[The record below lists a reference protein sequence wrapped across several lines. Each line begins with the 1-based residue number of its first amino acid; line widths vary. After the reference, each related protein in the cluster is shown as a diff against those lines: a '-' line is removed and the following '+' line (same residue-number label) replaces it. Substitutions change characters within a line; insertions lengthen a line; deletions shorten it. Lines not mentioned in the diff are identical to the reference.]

1 MVQVTALRNLRKGLA
16 VSHRSIPKKKKW
28 RSTIIPL
35 LSMLTLPSSN
45 EQFGELDGQHIP
57 RELHENNWDKK
68 DKIGWLVKGI
78 KSCSSGAPFLPPSDL
93 QSPEMHSLTSGRSGE
108 QMEGPRAMQESTAA
122 GEGSYPRN
130 GRPYHS
136 TSILVA
142 YRLILKRLA

>member
-1 MVQVTALRNLRKGLA
+1 
-16 VSHRSIPKKKKW
+16 
-28 RSTIIPL
+28 
-35 LSMLTLPSSN
+35 MLTLPSSN

-108 QMEGPRAMQESTAA
+108 QMEGPCAQCRRALPPAKAVIPEMA
-122 GEGSYPRN
+122 GRTIQLQY
-130 GRPYHS
+130 
-136 TSILVA
+136 
-142 YRLILKRLA
+142 